1 MANEK
6 FILIDGSSMLVT
18 NYYGNLPKA
27 IMFEKDPEK
36 KEKLYSQIM
45 HNAKGQ
51 YTNAMFGMMRTILKI
66 IDEQKPT
73 HIMFAFDMTRDT
85 FRREKYAEYKANRG
99 DTPEPLKEQFVN
111 MENMLKEM
119 GFKVLF
125 DENYEADDIVGSVA
139 GRYEKDIPMYIITKD
154 HDYLQLVTD
163 HTRVWLIQTKQE
175 TANELQTKYGAEY
188 GWDSK
193 LTAIPDKA
201 FEVTPDLCL
210 KEYGVRPDQIPDLKG
225 IQGDSSDNIPGV
237 KGVSSAALPLLA
249 EYGTV
254 EGIYEAID
262 ACKDDKEQKELAKKW
277 KEELGISR
285 SPLKALIEY
294 RDLAILS
301 KDLAEIRKDYPFDI
315 SLDDFKLNFDKTKAK
330 EQFEIYGFKSL
341 LDKIGV

>member
-193 LTAIPDKA
+193 LAAIPDKA

-262 ACKDDKEQKELAKKW
+262 DCKDDKEQKELAKKW

>member
-27 IMFEKDPEK
+27 IMFEKDPVK

-45 HNAKGQ
+45 HNAQGQ

-99 DTPEPLKEQFVN
+99 DTPEPLREQFVN

-119 GFKVLF
+119 GFQVLF

-139 GRYEKDIPMYIITKD
+139 KHYEKEIPMFIITKD
-154 HDYLQLVTD
+154 HDYLQLVSEY
-163 HTRVWLIQTKQE
+163 TRVWLIQTKQE
-175 TANELQTKYGAEY
+175 TATELQAKYGSEY

-193 LTAIPDKA
+193 LVAIPDKA

-210 KEYGVRPDQIPDLKG
+210 KEYGVRPEQIPDLKG
-225 IQGDSSDNIPGV
+225 IQGDTSDNIPGV
-237 KGVSSAALPLLA
+237 KGVSSAAIPLLA

-262 ACKDDKEQKELAKKW
+262 ACGDDKEQKELAKKW

-294 RDLAILS
+294 RDMALLS
-301 KDLAEIRKDYPFDI
+301 KDLAEIRKDYPFGVD
-315 SLDDFKLNFDKTKAK
+315 LDGFRLNIDKSKAK
-330 EQFEIYGFKSL
+330 EQFEKYGFKSL
-341 LDKIGV
+341 MDKL